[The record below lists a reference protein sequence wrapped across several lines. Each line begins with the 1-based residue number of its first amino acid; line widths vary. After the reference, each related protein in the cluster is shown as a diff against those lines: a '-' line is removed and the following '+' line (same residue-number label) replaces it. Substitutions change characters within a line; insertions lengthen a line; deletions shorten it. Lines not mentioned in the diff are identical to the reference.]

1 MRSPQGLLNFDNI
14 NIACILNNFKGMVF
28 FMCIKTKILKAVMK
42 SKDREECM
50 IEILDI
56 LDKYKRKETVKNVI
70 TAIGVSYLGYYL
82 YNVWASQ
89 FVMEVPQEVE
99 EKVMGFKPPMKK
111 ETEEIVKE

>member
-1 MRSPQGLLNFDNI
+1 
-14 NIACILNNFKGMVF
+14 
-28 FMCIKTKILKAVMK
+28 MCIKTKILKAIMK

-56 LDKYKRKETVKNVI
+56 LDKDKRNRTVKNVI
-70 TAIGVSYLGYYL
+70 SSIGIFYVGYYL

-89 FVMEVPQEVE
+89 FIMEVPQELE

-111 ETEEIVKE
+111 ETKEIVKE